1 MALAR
6 RIAAGSIPIF
16 LIACQRNSH
25 NLLASMASSAC
36 RVAVFA
42 RRATSYVPYACS
54 RRGVTSTVATT
65 ARAFT
70 STPASW
76 STSNQTAGVTGV
88 VVPKPK
94 SPAGAGA
101 TPVRSAAKDITDSQD
116 SMSFIDK
123 VCMPARARVCTTTTA
138 AAATNNANKRHNACW
153 CCLLQAKQLGASA
166 LLGAFTHMSTR
177 FDACLQDLDIVSVD
191 SDAGT
196 VTCEV
201 LVTEKLQNAYGSMH
215 GGAIATAVD
224 VVGTLALLT
233 KDPTKAG
240 VSVDLSVRYTSSAKA
255 GDTVVIV
262 GR

>member
-1 MALAR
+1 M
-6 RIAAGSIPIF
+6 
-16 LIACQRNSH
+16 
-25 NLLASMASSAC
+25 
-36 RVAVFA
+36 
-42 RRATSYVPYACS
+42 
-54 RRGVTSTVATT
+54 
-65 ARAFT
+65 
-70 STPASW
+70 
-76 STSNQTAGVTGV
+76 
-88 VVPKPK
+88 VPKPK

-101 TPVRSAAKDITDSQD
+101 TPVRSDAKDNTDSQD

-123 VCMPARARVCTTTTA
+123 VCMPARACVCVCATTQQQQLTMQTSV
-138 AAATNNANKRHNACW
+138 TM
-153 CCLLQAKQLGASA
+153 QAKQLGANA